1 MKKHIFYIRM
11 ILASL
16 MRRKSRMLVALLAV
30 AIGSTILSGL
40 LTIYYDVPRQMGR
53 EFRNYGANLIVLP
66 KDNEKKIDFDELER
80 LRGILPEDKVVG
92 LAPFSY
98 QAAKINEQPT
108 MIAATSLDDAKVNN
122 PYWLI
127 QGEWPEKENEV
138 LLGHEIAKTVGLKPG
153 DSFTLMTVKDE
164 NKAKDSSDDK
174 RSEGGISTID
184 LDKNMT
190 KKVLVMTGEVITG
203 GAEEAFVFMSFED
216 LAALVPDRAGRIDVL
231 ECSLEADGEELS
243 SIAEDIH
250 QKEPSLVPRLAQRLT
265 ASQDTVLQKLQA
277 LVWLVTIIVLVL
289 TMISVSTTMMAVVVE
304 RRNEIGL
311 KKALGASHQEV
322 VREFLG
328 EGVVLGLVGGLLGAI
343 FGFYFAQEVSVSV
356 FSRAIQFHLG
366 LGPLTVVVATA
377 MTVVSCWFP
386 VRQTINIEPALVL
399 KGE

>member
-1 MKKHIFYIRM
+1 
-11 ILASL
+11 
-16 MRRKSRMLVALLAV
+16 MLVALLAV

-66 KDNEKKIDFDELER
+66 KDNDKKISFEEYENFR
-80 LRGILPEDKVVG
+80 KSLPENKLVG

-108 MIAATSLDDAKVNN
+108 MIAATSLEDAKVNN
-122 PYWLI
+122 PYWLV
-127 QGEWPEKENEV
+127 QGDWPEKEGEV

-153 DSFTLMTVKDE
+153 DSFTLMIVKDE
-164 NKAKDSSDDK
+164 EKAKDSSDNK
-174 RSEGGISTID
+174 RSDGGISTID

-203 GAEEAFVFMSFED
+203 GAEEGFVFMSFED
-216 LAALVPDRAGRIDVL
+216 LTSIVPDRAGRIDVL
-231 ECSLEADGEELS
+231 ECSLELDGEELNKIS
-243 SIAEDIH
+243 EEI
-250 QKEPSLVPRLAQRLT
+250 KEEHPALVPRLAQRLT

-328 EGVVLGLVGGLLGAI
+328 EGVVLGLAGGLLGAI

-356 FSRAIQFHLG
+356 FSRAIHFHLA
-366 LGPLTVVVATA
+366 LGPMTVIVATA
-377 MTVVSCWFP
+377 MTVMSCWFP